1 MLPSIIIRVF
11 IIIIF
16 FFFGYNMV
24 YIIQQKRKAKSNSDP
39 DHDTQLK
46 YSNSTVRV
54 GKIGIMIINIF
65 ITLASLN
72 IFFYDLF
79 RLILPHIRFFGFNA
93 FFQITGLIFAIVG
106 NFLLNISYRTLGI
119 YWEYPIDGK
128 KKKRKLVKTDIY
140 SKIRHPIYLSF
151 YLICIG
157 LFFIILDILLLI
169 LLLIGGIGLYLQALE
184 EEKTLYDAFGKEF
197 LQYKNQ
203 TGRFFAIG
211 KKKNRF

>member
-1 MLPSIIIRVF
+1 MLPSIIIRIF

-16 FFFGYNMV
+16 FFFGYNIV
-24 YIIQQKRKAKSNSDP
+24 YIIKKKRKAKSNGVLDNIR
-39 DHDTQLK
+39 HLK
-46 YSNSTVRV
+46 DSNPTFRV
-54 GKIGIMIINIF
+54 GKVGIMIINIF
-65 ITLASLN
+65 ITFACLN

-79 RLILPHIRFFGFNA
+79 GMIFLRIRFFGFNA
-93 FFQITGLIFAIVG
+93 PFQITGLIFAIVG
-106 NFLLNISYRTLGI
+106 NILLNISYRTLGI

-128 KKKRKLVKTDIY
+128 KKKKKLVKTGIY

-157 LFFIILDILLLI
+157 LFFIVLDLLLLI
-169 LLLIGGIGLYLQALE
+169 LLLLGGIGLYLQALG

-203 TGRFFAIG
+203 TGRFFAVR
-211 KKKNRF
+211 KKKN